1 MAKGTAIP
9 HIDNERVKVTE
20 WRLPPGA
27 STERHS
33 HPYDFVVLPLTTG
46 KLRVETGQEGAEG
59 IDVELEAGRPFYSD
73 AGAEH
78 DVTNNNESEFVFVE
92 FEVKRP
98 S

>member
-1 MAKGTAIP
+1 MSKGTATV

-33 HPYDFVVLPLTTG
+33 HPHDFVVLPLTTG
-46 KLRVETGQEGAEG
+46 KLHVETGEGEAVE
-59 IDVELEAGRPFYSD
+59 VELQAGKPFYSD

-78 DVTNNNESEFVFVE
+78 DVMNRTDSEFVFVE
-92 FEVKRP
+92 FEAKRP
-98 S
+98 

>member
-1 MAKGTAIP
+1 MSKGTATV
-9 HIDNERVKVTE
+9 HIDNDRVKVTE
-20 WRLPPGA
+20 WRLPPGT

-46 KLRVETGQEGAEG
+46 KLRVETGGSDERVQ
-59 IDVELEAGRPFYSD
+59 VELQAGKPFYSE

-78 DVTNNNESEFVFVE
+78 DVINDDDGAGEFVFVE

-98 S
+98 